1 MPMEVPLED
10 IPEYEKYR
18 TSIKNI
24 DKIIEKIAS
33 ISNIPHLMK
42 SETIVKLRRKSL
54 VKNIIDLLLINN
66 SVLKPVYKERRE
78 TLINYGINKEL
89 SDLFFFD
96 LDNSIFLFSSKDID
110 KFKPIKTN
118 NIVGYITFIMILE
131 INDSHISYLG
141 NDKKS
146 MCNFNVFDK
155 IFHYLFD
162 GLKIRINNKGDLKP
176 ITNYK
181 ILCYLL
187 YIIGCSVVK
196 YNLWYNNEKIVENKE
211 NEKSKGKGK
220 MKQEANMNSQ
230 KIFIST
236 IVDLINSVLEFSSNE
251 SSKSHIYEMI
261 SVKTY
266 KKLGGM
272 FGSDELY
279 KKLQNEYKTSGDDS
293 KKDFILSKT
302 KLIKLSGTHTEIEYA
317 DPIVRIC
324 KMPTL
329 ITGKKIYE
337 GRKLF
342 NINNISNCKDGN
354 FHKFEFMNGTHVC
367 KNCSVKLNTLQYD
380 EKETLLIKNNFKYV
394 RLINLSKQFC
404 NIDGFYHNF
413 EFNIEK
419 NISVCL
425 KCKNERE
432 HVYTEK
438 ELDILEKII
447 DLKKNDIIMEE
458 NKNIKLLNENVKK
471 ENDYNTK
478 VVEHV
483 KTSYNKYSDM
493 KFIDE
498 LINELSGIV
507 GNVVQNESNILNL
520 NEIHLKE
527 NSYII
532 DHNHLGQQLDQNI
545 VLSDVGNKVM
555 FKENHQFF
563 NTDVIYYVNNKNGK
577 INVFYDASTKILLGY
592 KEESKNFVS
601 ISNQDK
607 KLIVNYSILNK
618 LKMMGYESEFINIE
632 EPVKKLLR
640 GLCDIENEKNN
651 NLIDIVISNI
661 SRDRIVNLKKVIIEF
676 QKIFC
681 KLLNVKDQNFEKKQN
696 RIKKEQE
703 NNDKYQKK
711 EQPDITIMSGL
722 YDFIEKN
729 KNTLLE
735 ISVTDGS
742 KNHMV
747 FKHWKGVVRGIY
759 SKELKFEKYNG
770 NQKIINYDDVN
781 KLDDNGNMIL
791 LFIVS
796 ELTKLLKYNSKHF
809 TKIITAE
816 FIINFINCIFEMFNN
831 EKIINN
837 IDVKKFNCL
846 LNSVTYI
853 QNIAEKNNSAE
864 FEGIYGEY
872 VDENDIKD
880 EEYFEEVTD
889 NQGEVE
895 GFDMED
901 EYADEEGI
909 AADQFESDYEAH
921 SE

>member
-1 MPMEVPLED
+1 
-10 IPEYEKYR
+10 
-18 TSIKNI
+18 
-24 DKIIEKIAS
+24 
-33 ISNIPHLMK
+33 
-42 SETIVKLRRKSL
+42 
-54 VKNIIDLLLINN
+54 
-66 SVLKPVYKERRE
+66 
-78 TLINYGINKEL
+78 
-89 SDLFFFD
+89 
-96 LDNSIFLFSSKDID
+96 
-110 KFKPIKTN
+110 
-118 NIVGYITFIMILE
+118 
-131 INDSHISYLG
+131 
-141 NDKKS
+141 
-146 MCNFNVFDK
+146 
-155 IFHYLFD
+155 
-162 GLKIRINNKGDLKP
+162 
-176 ITNYK
+176 
-181 ILCYLL
+181 
-187 YIIGCSVVK
+187 
-196 YNLWYNNEKIVENKE
+196 
-211 NEKSKGKGK
+211 
-220 MKQEANMNSQ
+220 
-230 KIFIST
+230 
-236 IVDLINSVLEFSSNE
+236 
-251 SSKSHIYEMI
+251 
-261 SVKTY
+261 
-266 KKLGGM
+266 
-272 FGSDELY
+272 
-279 KKLQNEYKTSGDDS
+279 
-293 KKDFILSKT
+293 
-302 KLIKLSGTHTEIEYA
+302 
-317 DPIVRIC
+317 
-324 KMPTL
+324 
-329 ITGKKIYE
+329 
-337 GRKLF
+337 
-342 NINNISNCKDGN
+342 
-354 FHKFEFMNGTHVC
+354 MNGTHVC